1 VIDEKAKEL
10 GRLLGQTD
18 EYKAVM
24 RAREG
29 LDQTGEI
36 RAQMQRLE
44 ILSQNLDQE
53 VKRGQEPPKELTDE
67 YEQVMSS
74 IQAHPNYQ
82 KFVAAQSNF
91 EKIMIRA
98 NEQIMEGIK
107 QGAESPIIIP
117 G

>member
-1 VIDEKAKEL
+1 MIDEKAKEL

-29 LDQTGEI
+29 LDETSEI

-44 ILSQNLDQE
+44 VLSGRLQKAVNE
-53 VKRGQEPPKELTDE
+53 RQEPPKELTDE
-67 YEQVMSS
+67 YEQVMGG
-74 IQAHPNYQ
+74 IQAHPRYQ
-82 KFVAAQSNF
+82 QYVAAQSNF
-91 EKIMIRA
+91 EKIMVGV
-98 NEQIMEGIK
+98 NEKIMEGLK
-107 QGAESPIIIP
+107 LGAESSIILP